1 MKKIIVFCCVLT
13 LMSTLLI
20 GCTLTTPV
28 GTVTLTYDKN
38 NVSDN
43 IVYTDDNGK
52 EQNFDTKDIN
62 GQIDSM
68 LEDVDLPNGATTE
81 ELKNFVNDSMDTLNL
96 DDNINEIQET
106 LDNTMEQGKE
116 EISENSE
123 IVNSGSTENE
133 NNENTI
139 ENNENIQ

>member
-1 MKKIIVFCCVLT
+1 MKKVIVFCCVLT
-13 LMSTLLI
+13 LMSTLLM

-68 LEDVDLPNGATTE
+68 LEDVDLPNGGTTE
-81 ELKNFVNDSMDTLNL
+81 ELKKFVNDSMDTLNL
-96 DDNINEIQET
+96 DDSINEIQDT
-106 LDNTMEQGKE
+106 LDNTMEHGKE
-116 EISENSE
+116 EISEDSE
-123 IVNSGSTENE
+123 IVNSDSTENS
-133 NNENTI
+133 ENTI
-139 ENNENIQ
+139 ENNENNIQ

>member
-1 MKKIIVFCCVLT
+1 MKKVIVFCCVLT
-13 LMSTLLI
+13 LMSTLLM

-52 EQNFDTKDIN
+52 EQNFDTNDIN

-81 ELKNFVNDSMDTLNL
+81 ELKKFVNDSMDTLNL
-96 DDNINEIQET
+96 DDSINEIQDT
-106 LDNTMEQGKE
+106 LDNTKEQGKE

-123 IVNSGSTENE
+123 IVNSDSTENS
-133 NNENTI
+133 ENTI
-139 ENNENIQ
+139 ENNENNIQ

>member
-96 DDNINEIQET
+96 DDSINEIQET

>member
-1 MKKIIVFCCVLT
+1 MKKVIVFCCVLT

-52 EQNFDTKDIN
+52 EQNIDTKDIN

-81 ELKNFVNDSMDTLNL
+81 DLKKFVNDSMDTLNL
-96 DDNINEIQET
+96 DDSINEIQET

-123 IVNSGSTENE
+123 IENSDSIENSEDTIGNNE
-133 NNENTI
+133 NN
-139 ENNENIQ
+139 IQ

>member
-1 MKKIIVFCCVLT
+1 MKKVIVFCCVLT
-13 LMSTLLI
+13 LMSTLLM

-81 ELKNFVNDSMDTLNL
+81 ELKKFVNDSMDTLNL
-96 DDNINEIQET
+96 DDSINEIQET

-123 IVNSGSTENE
+123 IVNSDSTENS
-133 NNENTI
+133 ENTI
-139 ENNENIQ
+139 ENNENNIQ

>member
-68 LEDVDLPNGATTE
+68 LEDVDLHNGATKE
-81 ELKNFVNDSMDTLNL
+81 ELKNFVNDSRETLNL
-96 DDNINEIQET
+96 DDSINEIQET

>member
-13 LMSTLLI
+13 LMSTLLM
-20 GCTLTTPV
+20 GCTLTTPI

-96 DDNINEIQET
+96 DDSINEIQ
-106 LDNTMEQGKE
+106 
-116 EISENSE
+116 
-123 IVNSGSTENE
+123 
-133 NNENTI
+133 
-139 ENNENIQ
+139 